1 MALFSRPVPLGIHA
15 VGGGALL
22 EPFHLS
28 GAEGLDALGGDAG
41 IQVARLQ
48 HHAFEHDGACG
59 DDDIRPDDRIVEHDE
74 LKKNDYNISPSRYI
88 HTSDAETYRAIAEF
102 VAVGA
107 KAEETGE
114 AVRNIP
120 RDFSV

>member
-1 MALFSRPVPLGIHA
+1 MPACRSTANSAPKRCIH
-15 VGGGALL
+15 
-22 EPFHLS
+22 
-28 GAEGLDALGGDAG
+28 
-41 IQVARLQ
+41 I
-48 HHAFEHDGACG
+48 
-59 DDDIRPDDRIVEHDE
+59 
-74 LKKNDYNISPSRYI
+74 
-88 HTSDAETYRAIAEF
+88 SDAETYRAIAEF